1 MSLIKDTEKYLVDL
15 INSLGYEIDNVSL
28 LECNMKELGDFQ
40 LNFAMGLAKKYHE
53 NPVEVANKIIGHLD
67 NRFKNVNIAGPGF
80 INLSFNDEILI
91 KDSNKGINDFNIYVD
106 KEKPKMIMVDYG
118 GANAAKALHVGHMRA
133 ANIGEALKRLA
144 KLYGNN
150 VLGDVHLGDLGRQAG
165 MLISEL
171 KEEQPN
177 LVFFDPDYKGEYPSI
192 NLTAQDLGRMYPIA
206 NIKAKENPDKME
218 EVRYITALIDK
229 GDKAYTE
236 LWKQMVEISSKT
248 IKEVYDKLNCH
259 FELWEGELDA
269 FKYIPQVLEIVNPY
283 VYESECALVMDVQ
296 EDSDTLTIPPLMVI
310 KNDGATIYGTRDLGT
325 LYSRVERFNPDEIWY
340 VVDERQSLYFT
351 QVFRGAYK
359 SKLVPESCKLYHFG
373 FGTIN
378 GVDGKPF
385 KTRDGGVME
394 LSGLIDMIR
403 KEIVN
408 KIKPE
413 ITGDEREEI
422 ADKLSIATLKYTDL
436 IPYRKTDYIFDPV
449 KFSSLE
455 GKTGP
460 YILYTLVRIKSLLR
474 KIDNK
479 EYSMKEIYNSDISDI
494 LNKIVV
500 LPRALYSSYKEATL
514 NYITDYIYQLSS
526 LYNKFYNNNN
536 ILNEEDINKKETF
549 IAVSKLVYNI
559 CHNLLDVLA
568 IEEVEK
574 M

>member
-53 NPVEVANKIIGHLD
+53 NPREVANKIIRHLD

-283 VYESECALVMDVQ
+283 VYESEGALVMDVQ